1 MVSGMLDDAM
11 GAAAK
16 EVVDRVRKVLGVVGV
31 SVKARLSK
39 ERNYLRIL
47 LPVKGEVLFSVNRNL
62 PDPFYRQLIE
72 VGVLTTHYHLWIRYP
87 CNYEGIDELYIA
99 PVTDPTLVTNPE
111 IHTEEDYVEEFV
123 MNFPIIIDEEHDV
136 LRPLKELGLKVFV
149 HVRQRRKYL
158 ELRIDLVKP
167 SQSSR

>member
-1 MVSGMLDDAM
+1 MLDDTI
-11 GAAAK
+11 GVAAK

-99 PVTDPTLVTNPE
+99 PVTDPTLVTKPE
-111 IHTEEDYVEEFV
+111 QHTEEDYVV
-123 MNFPIIIDEEHDV
+123 GLPITIDEEHDI

-149 HVRQRRKYL
+149 HVRRRRKYL
-158 ELRIDLVKP
+158 ELRIDLAKP
-167 SQSSR
+167 SQSNR